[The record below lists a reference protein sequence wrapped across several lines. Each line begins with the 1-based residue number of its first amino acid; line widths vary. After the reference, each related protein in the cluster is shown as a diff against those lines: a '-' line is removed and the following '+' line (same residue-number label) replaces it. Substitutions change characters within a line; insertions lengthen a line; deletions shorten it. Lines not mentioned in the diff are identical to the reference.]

1 MCSSLSPRVTF
12 DTNVCDIINNPDKWP
27 TIMAP
32 ADARQLRQA
41 IADGKIQAFVSAA
54 TLFVECLSFE
64 DKLTYLSVAGTQ
76 NPRPKTDPRRTAVF
90 SDLGALG
97 FKALHAPL
105 IGAEIFIDGLDWADD
120 VVHSAIERHRR
131 FCAFGLGYP
140 RHEPI
145 RAIGLQFLAKQPPV
159 PNGRRIQTGPNSWTV
174 ETPQDW
180 AIAIKREWDAQ
191 DEAGRKALHRRIVG
205 PLIGEW
211 CDTLIVASHVAY
223 GNDVFCTTDEGKR
236 AGSGSLLFHG
246 NRAKLKQQGIDTM
259 SPTELLRTIP

>member
-32 ADARQLRQA
+32 ADARHLRQA
-41 IADGKIQAFVSAA
+41 IGDGKIQAFVSAA
-54 TLFVECLSFE
+54 TLFVECLNFE

-76 NPRPKTDPRRTAVF
+76 NPRPKPDPRRTAVF

-120 VVHSAIERHRR
+120 VVHSSTERHRR
-131 FCAFGLGYP
+131 FCAFGRGYP

-159 PNGRRIQTGPNSWTV
+159 PDGRRIQTGPTSWTI
-174 ETPQDW
+174 ENSSRLGDCDQT
-180 AIAIKREWDAQ
+180 RMGR
-191 DEAGRKALHRRIVG
+191 AGRGRTQSFTQEDCRPLNWRMVRYADRRFPRRIRERCLLHRR
-205 PLIGEW
+205 
-211 CDTLIVASHVAY
+211 
-223 GNDVFCTTDEGKR
+223 
-236 AGSGSLLFHG
+236 
-246 NRAKLKQQGIDTM
+246 
-259 SPTELLRTIP
+259 